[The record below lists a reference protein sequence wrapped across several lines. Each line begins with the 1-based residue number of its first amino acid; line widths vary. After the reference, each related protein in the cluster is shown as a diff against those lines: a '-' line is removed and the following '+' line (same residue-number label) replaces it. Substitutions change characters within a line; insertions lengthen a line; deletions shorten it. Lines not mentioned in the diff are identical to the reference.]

1 MVLYKLMVEHWSIF
15 TLFTQLLFCAA
26 ALTNANLNLLEHK
39 SICEDDN
46 MQYIQEKGS
55 QSSLVLNLFPDN
67 TKPFCKRQFH
77 APESHGFYV
86 RLQRIPSSVS
96 TSHKI
101 LQQSGMSKKY
111 GSKKS
116 SNSSDSCALSISHSL
131 HGEVLPPWRLDPC
144 ELESLGSKDEPVRL
158 LQGRLNIVWN
168 HLGNQPAY
176 RLLVTVIGNGA
187 PCLEKDRHPCLEVDD
202 VPLLCVSKALICDG
216 IRHCPSSMNAISDED
231 REMCAKRN
239 AQDLMDNPMEMVF
252 KKYIQTTFKAFF
264 YTDST
269 EVPSKDDS
277 TAVKETKRIELIETQ
292 TKNNTKQHKSTLTG
306 LSKYGPWGYLFLG
319 MLLCGGALLI
329 CGLWECC
336 CRAHKPELSDI
347 SGEENPSVF
356 LESGISSSNVNI
368 TTGTTQSLP
377 PYDELDPP
385 PAYSVLFPNQK
396 SSDNLPSLET
406 GSPSENTTE
415 SSHGPAQAI
424 DSAESVSVVH
434 IQNQTSQ

>member
-1 MVLYKLMVEHWSIF
+1 MVLYKLMVVHWSIF
-15 TLFTQLLFCAA
+15 TLFIQLVFCAS
-26 ALTNANLNLLEHK
+26 ALTNANLNSLEHK
-39 SICEDDN
+39 SICEDDSL
-46 MQYIQEKGS
+46 QYVQEKGS
-55 QSSLVLNLFPDN
+55 QSSLVLNLLPDK

-86 RLQRIPSSVS
+86 RLQRIPIPVS
-96 TSHKI
+96 TNPKVS
-101 LQQSGMSKKY
+101 QQNGMSKKY

-116 SNSSDSCALSISHSL
+116 NNITDSCALSISQSL

-202 VPLLCVSKALICDG
+202 VPLLCVSKDLTCDG
-216 IRHCPSSMNAISDED
+216 IRHCPSSANALSDED
-231 REMCAKRN
+231 SEMCSKRN
-239 AQDLMDNPMEMVF
+239 EQDLTDNPVEMVF

-269 EVPSKDDS
+269 EMPSKEDS
-277 TAVKETKRIELIETQ
+277 TVSSEEKRIEVIETQ
-292 TKNNTKQHKSTLTG
+292 TKTTTKQHKSTLTG

-319 MLLCGGALLI
+319 MLLCGGALLV

-336 CRAHKPELSDI
+336 CRTHKPEPADMP
-347 SGEENPSVF
+347 GQENPSVF
-356 LESGISSSNVNI
+356 LESGISNSNINI
-368 TTGTTQSLP
+368 STGAVQSLP
-377 PYDELDPP
+377 PYEDLDPP

-396 SSDNLPSLET
+396 SSENLPSVTE
-406 GSPSENTTE
+406 GSLSQQST
-415 SSHGPAQAI
+415 
-424 DSAESVSVVH
+424 DSANEPVQASSSAASVSSVH
-434 IQNQTSQ
+434 IQTQTGQ